1 MAVYGVSRATRDLLK
16 LYAGGP
22 QDAWDVEQL
31 LSGGERSM
39 LVTAVAAAPDAARG
53 FAAGL
58 GAHRRVGV
66 E

>member
-39 LVTAVAAAPDAARG
+39 LVTAVAAALPMLPEDS
-53 FAAGL
+53 
-58 GAHRRVGV
+58 RRVWARIVGSG
-66 E
+66 